1 MTFTSKTKLEILK
14 SKLLDKPSLSFASA
28 VIHTAGSLSYSNYGW
43 GFEFLS
49 ESKPLVNKTVKFVK
63 ELFDEEQKI
72 VVDSNIS
79 PNKKNVYIVKYTG
92 DIACEIMES
101 LRIMDRSEEL
111 EIIYGIE
118 EGLFETELDE
128 KLYIIGAFLG
138 CGSISVPETE
148 GDSGYHLEFAFSNG
162 IMADDFA
169 SLLLRNGF
177 NPKFANR
184 REKCLIYFKDKD
196 SILDM
201 LSFMQAMSAVIVINE
216 IVAERI
222 TRNMVNRQ
230 MNCQLANIDKAV
242 KAAEKQIE
250 AINYI
255 EKTIGFDAIDE
266 KLKEISFLR
275 RKNYDV
281 GLEELGAM
289 ITPPI
294 SKSGV
299 NHRLRKIV
307 KIAQNI
313 KDEEV
318 L

>member
-1 MTFTSKTKLEILK
+1 MSFTSKTKQEILK
-14 SKLLDKPSLSFASA
+14 SKLLDKPSIGFTSA
-28 VIHTAGSLSYSNYGW
+28 VIHTAGSLSYSNDGW
-43 GFEFLS
+43 GFEFSS
-49 ESKPLVNKTVKFVK
+49 ESKQLINKTVKFVK
-63 ELFDEEQKI
+63 ELFDEEQRI
-72 VVDSNIS
+72 IVDSNIS
-79 PNKKNVYIVKYTG
+79 PNKKNVYLVRYSG
-92 DIACEIMES
+92 ERACEIMET
-101 LRIMDRSEEL
+101 LRIMDRTEEL
-111 EIIYGIE
+111 EIIYGVE
-118 EGLFETELDE
+118 EGLFETDVDE

-148 GDSGYHLEFAFSNG
+148 GESGYHLEFAFSNG
-162 IMADDFA
+162 VMADDFA

-201 LSFMQAMSAVIVINE
+201 LSYMQAMSAVIVINE

-222 TRNMVNRQ
+222 TRNKVNRQ

-242 KAAEKQIE
+242 KAAERQIE
-250 AINYI
+250 AIDYI
-255 EKTIGFDAIDE
+255 EKTVGLDSIDE
-266 KLKEISFLR
+266 KLKEISLLR

-289 ITPPI
+289 ISPPI

-307 KIAQNI
+307 QIAQKI
-313 KDEEV
+313 KGNET
-318 L
+318 

>member
-1 MTFTSKTKLEILK
+1 MSFTSKTKQEILK
-14 SKLLDKPSLSFASA
+14 SKLLDKPSIGFTSA
-28 VIHTAGSLSYSNYGW
+28 VIHTAGSLSYSNDGW
-43 GFEFLS
+43 GFEFSS
-49 ESKPLVNKTVKFVK
+49 ESKQLINKTVKFVK
-63 ELFDEEQKI
+63 ELFDEEQRI
-72 VVDSNIS
+72 IVDSNIS
-79 PNKKNVYIVKYTG
+79 PNKKNVYLVRYSG
-92 DIACEIMES
+92 ERACEIMET
-101 LRIMDRSEEL
+101 LRIMDRTEEL
-111 EIIYGIE
+111 EIIYGVE
-118 EGLFETELDE
+118 EGLFETDVDE

-148 GDSGYHLEFAFSNG
+148 GESGYHLEFAFSNG
-162 IMADDFA
+162 VMADDFA

-201 LSFMQAMSAVIVINE
+201 LSYMQAMSAVIVINE

-222 TRNMVNRQ
+222 TRNKVNRQ

-242 KAAEKQIE
+242 KAAERQIE
-250 AINYI
+250 AIDYI
-255 EKTIGFDAIDE
+255 EKTVGLDAIDE
-266 KLKEISFLR
+266 KLKEISLLR

-289 ITPPI
+289 ISPPI

-307 KIAQNI
+307 QIAQKI
-313 KDEEV
+313 KGNKT
-318 L
+318 